1 MVKECAEH
9 PPGPASSDKTSLGP
23 QASFISWD
31 EAASSC
37 SREVFSR
44 LGLWLAPLLTKY
56 VRYFSAIFHQ
66 NKRKSKNNK

>member
-56 VRYFSAIFHQ
+56 V
-66 NKRKSKNNK
+66 